1 MGPWRKEGT
10 MKKTTKKLAGLL
22 AILMFVG
29 LVLVNVQVLLGSAS
43 ADDVVAEPA
52 YKWKYVANE
61 VWHCTNG
68 DTMRCDT
75 ESSHSWKDPQ
85 PEEL

>member
-1 MGPWRKEGT
+1 
-10 MKKTTKKLAGLL
+10 MKKTIKKLAGLL

-29 LVLVNVQVLLGSAS
+29 LVLVNVQVLLASVS
-43 ADDVVAEPA
+43 ADDVVVEPA
-52 YKWKYVANE
+52 YKWKYVAND

-75 ESSHSWKDPQ
+75 ESSHSWTDPSKE
-85 PEEL
+85 PL